1 MNGMTMKKLLGFKP
15 NACLHVMSFLW
26 AGSWSILNHSSFWK
40 RGRPIINV
48 KKYND
53 ELSYKVLKASDLK
66 LIYLLAPQ
74 FCHALFIL
82 HSIFLLYCKK
92 IIVLFYQRKFHALF
106 CVIKHN
112 HCFTKGIRTRAGRDK
127 FS

>member
-15 NACLHVMSFLW
+15 NACLQVMSFLW

-40 RGRPIINV
+40 RGRPIKNV
-48 KKYND
+48 KSYN
-53 ELSYKVLKASDLK
+53 ELSNKVLKASDLK

-92 IIVLFYQRKFHALF
+92 IVLFYQNLF
-106 CVIKHN
+106 CVIKRN